1 MKATLKLMRKYMV
14 IHLMKCNSMKKNNVI
29 KNINKIMACGC
40 KNKQNAAPVNN
51 VVKSSAP
58 KTTVTP
64 QKSTTNRI
72 IKREI
77 R

>member
-1 MKATLKLMRKYMV
+1 
-14 IHLMKCNSMKKNNVI
+14 
-29 KNINKIMACGC
+29 MACGC
-40 KNKQNAAPVNN
+40 KNKQNVSNS

-58 KTTVTP
+58 VNEARP
-64 QKSTTNRI
+64 QKNTSSRI